1 MSKPTGEAAGG
12 VDTAGRIRRL
22 TQAALNADVT
32 IGRVDGVAHEIG
44 TSLDEFTRVLGRFD
58 ALLDKFADGLGT
70 FAGTV
75 RSVDGVVGSLAAT
88 EQDLDELLLRVGR
101 IVETVDWLLTPATA
115 ARRRLAGIR
124 FF

>member
-1 MSKPTGEAAGG
+1 MNKPTGVGADGD
-12 VDTAGRIRRL
+12 DTAGRIRRL

-44 TSLDEFTRVLGRFD
+44 TSLDEFARVLGRFD
-58 ALLDKFADGLGT
+58 ALLDKFADGLDT

-75 RSVDGVVGSLAAT
+75 RSVDGVVGSLT
-88 EQDLDELLLRVGR
+88 DPEQDLDELLLRVGR

-115 ARRRLAGIR
+115 VRHRLSGIKL
-124 FF
+124 F

>member
-1 MSKPTGEAAGG
+1 MSKPTGVGADG

-44 TSLDEFTRVLGRFD
+44 TSLDEFARVLGRFD
-58 ALLDKFADGLGT
+58 ALLDKFADGLDT

-75 RSVDGVVGSLAAT
+75 RSVDGVVGSLT
-88 EQDLDELLLRVGR
+88 DPEQDLDELLLRVGR

-115 ARRRLAGIR
+115 VRHRLSGIKL
-124 FF
+124 F